1 MLSEFAG
8 LLITRTDSD
17 MKIGIMQPY
26 FIPYI
31 GYWQLINAVDE
42 FIVYD
47 NIQYSKKGW
56 INRNR
61 ILDRDKF
68 ELITLPLKKDSDYLD
83 VKDRLLSDTW
93 SKDKVKVLNKLNNA
107 YKKAPFFDDTFL
119 LFENLIN
126 HESKN
131 LFNYIFNSI
140 NTISKHLDIKTK
152 LIISSTVSINHDLK
166 SAEKVIELCKFEKAN
181 TYINPIGGVELYSKD
196 HFLENNIEL
205 RFLKSDPISYHQF
218 DNEFVPWLS
227 IIDVMMFNSVEEIK
241 CLLQKY
247 TLV

>member
-1 MLSEFAG
+1 MLREFVV
-8 LLITRTDSD
+8 LLTIRTDII
-17 MKIGIMQPY
+17 MKLGIMQPY
-26 FIPYI
+26 FMPYI

-42 FIVYD
+42 FVLYD
-47 NIQYSKKGW
+47 NIQYTKKGW

-61 ILDRDKF
+61 ILNKDEF
-68 ELITLPLKKDSDYLD
+68 EYVTIPLKKDSDYLD
-83 VKDRLLSDTW
+83 VKDRSLSDTW
-93 SKDKVKVLNKLNNA
+93 SKDKVKILNKLNSI

-126 HESKN
+126 YKNKN
-131 LFNYIFNSI
+131 LFNYVFYSI
-140 NTISKHLDIKTK
+140 KTINEHLDIKTK
-152 LIISSTVSINHDLK
+152 LTISSTISINHDLK

-181 TYINPIGGVELYSKD
+181 EYINPIGGIELYSKD
-196 HFLENNIEL
+196 QFHEKGIEL

-241 CLLQKY
+241 CLLKKY
-247 TLV
+247 TLI